1 VLIDSHCHIWRIG
14 ENDHEW
20 PTPNLTAIHRDFGLR
35 DLAQAAA
42 PIEVSGVVLV
52 QSQPSERDTA
62 WLLRLASDDP
72 LALGVVGWTDIAAAD
87 APARIARLSDDPWL
101 KGLRPMLQ
109 DLPGDWILDPKLDRA
124 IEAMIAAG
132 LSFDALIKP
141 RHLPHLLTFVR
152 RWPEL
157 RVVIDHGAK
166 PEIAAGRL
174 DSWREQIAALAE
186 APAVHCKL
194 SGLLTEA
201 GDKPTAEVIAP
212 YAAHLIQVFGPDRL
226 MWGSDWPVLNLAG
239 DYAGWHGMCEN
250 WALPEDRAALFGETA
265 RRFYRL

>member
-1 VLIDSHCHIWRIG
+1 MLIDSHCHVWRIG
-14 ENDHEW
+14 QNDHEW
-20 PTPNLTAIHRDFGLR
+20 PTPDLVAIHRDFDLNSLR
-35 DLAQAAA
+35 QAANSTDL
-42 PIEVSGVVLV
+42 SGVVLV
-52 QSQPSERDTA
+52 QSQPSERDTE
-62 WLLRLASDDP
+62 WLLSLAAADP
-72 LALGVVGWTDIAAAD
+72 LALGVVGWTDLAAPD
-87 APARIARLSDDPWL
+87 APARIAALARDPWL

-109 DLPGDWILDPKLDRA
+109 DLASDWILDPKLAPA
-124 IEAMIAAG
+124 IEAMIAAD
-132 LSFDALIKP
+132 LSFDALVKP
-141 RHLPHLLTFVR
+141 RHLPAILELIR

-186 APAVHCKL
+186 QPGVHCKL

-201 GDKPTAEVIAP
+201 GDAPTAAAVAP
-212 YAAHLIQVFGPDRL
+212 YAAHLIALFGPDRL

-239 DYAGWHGMCEN
+239 DYPLWRALCEA
-250 WALPEDRAALFGETA
+250 WVPPEQRAALFGETA